1 MKVFISGLNGFVAGR
16 LAIHFQAAGID
27 VTGSSRTPSAIAGSW
42 IWTLGDPPDPE
53 RVRGVDVLIHCAH
66 DFAPGAKRSNVEGT
80 IALAET
86 ARRAGVKRQIF
97 ISTLS
102 ARPDAV
108 SEYGCS
114 KYALERHFLE
124 QGDTIVRPGTVVGK
138 GGLFGKMAGM
148 IRTKAILPLVDGG
161 KGPMTV
167 IGIGD
172 LCRALQG
179 ILDRAEPREYNLYY
193 PEKPR
198 LKDIL
203 VRLREKLG
211 RSTIFIP
218 APAWM
223 LLVPLKILRWL
234 HIRTP
239 IDVENLKGYMKSQDQ
254 IHASNLDLLLA
265 RCSTIEEALEEV

>member
-53 RVRGVDVLIHCAH
+53 RVRGIDVLIHCAH
-66 DFAPGAKRSNVEGT
+66 DFTRGAKQSNIDGT
-80 IALAET
+80 TALAET
-86 ARRAGVKRQIF
+86 ARRAEVKRQIF

-108 SEYGCS
+108 SEYGSS
-114 KYALERHFLE
+114 KYALERYFLE
-124 QGDTIVRPGTVVGK
+124 RGDTIVRPGTVIGK

-161 KGPMTV
+161 NGPMTV

-172 LCRALQG
+172 LCKALQG
-179 ILDRAEPREYNLYY
+179 ILARAEPREYNLYY
-193 PEKPR
+193 PEKPP

-203 VRLREKLG
+203 VRLRAKLG

-223 LLVPLKILRWL
+223 LLVPLTILRWL

-239 IDVENLKGYMKSQDQ
+239 IDLENLKGYMKSQDQ
-254 IHASNLDLLLA
+254 IHASNLSLLLP